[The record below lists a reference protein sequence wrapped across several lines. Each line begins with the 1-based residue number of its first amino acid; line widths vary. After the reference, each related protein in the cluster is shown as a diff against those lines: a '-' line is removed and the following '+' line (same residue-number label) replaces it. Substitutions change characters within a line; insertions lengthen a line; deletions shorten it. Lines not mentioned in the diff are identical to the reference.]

1 MVQNPITEEIR
12 EIRHRLAAQFD
23 NDVSRIGAE
32 TRRRQVASG
41 RRVIRRPIIN
51 HDNLLEGMIL
61 GQGAAHGPNHQFG
74 PIISR
79 DDNGH
84 QVWN

>member
-32 TRRRQVASG
+32 TRRRQAASG
-41 RRVIRRPIIN
+41 RRVIRLPSRSPTIEKSPTIAV
-51 HDNLLEGMIL
+51 DSNLKKSVVHHAG
-61 GQGAAHGPNHQFG
+61 
-74 PIISR
+74 
-79 DDNGH
+79 
-84 QVWN
+84 